1 MIGRVL
7 GFALLLGAAVACSPQ
22 PRSAS
27 YFAAHADEAADVTKA
42 CAAGAH
48 RGAECDTA
56 QAGLA
61 AAQRDVR
68 MSDYR
73 KAFEGK

>member
-1 MIGRVL
+1 MIWRWISL
-7 GFALLLGAAVACSPQ
+7 AILLGAAACSPQ

-27 YFAAHADEAADVTKA
+27 YFAGHAAEAANVVKA
-42 CAAGAH
+42 CAAGIQ
-48 RGAECDTA
+48 RGGECDTA
-56 QAGLA
+56 KAGLA
-61 AAQRDVR
+61 ATQRDAR

>member
-1 MIGRVL
+1 MSRPIVVL
-7 GFALLLGAAVACSPQ
+7 ICLVGAAACTPQ

-27 YFAAHADEAADVTKA
+27 YFQAHQGEATKVVNA
-42 CAAGAH
+42 CAAGSR

-61 AAQRDVR
+61 AARRDAR

-73 KAFEGK
+73 KTFDGK